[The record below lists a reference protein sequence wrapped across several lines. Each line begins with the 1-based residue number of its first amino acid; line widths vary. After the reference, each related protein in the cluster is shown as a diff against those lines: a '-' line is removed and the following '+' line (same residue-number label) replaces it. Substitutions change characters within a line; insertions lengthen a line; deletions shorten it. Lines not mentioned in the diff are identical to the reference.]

1 MHQLFSNFSSLS
13 FQYEQKRQIAS
24 GAFSSVFCIRARTKR
39 SQILYAAKYL
49 KTPLEV
55 AQQEIDIL
63 IKLRNCSQVVKFIE
77 VFHCNF
83 YTIVVT
89 EFLSGGDLFEKLSAP
104 SYHLTEE
111 KCQMFIRQ
119 ILQGQSFY
127 SSLISFMIKNK
138 QQPESDH
145 Y

>member
-1 MHQLFSNFSSLS
+1 MVANEPIFIFSPY

-24 GAFSSVFCIRARTKR
+24 GAFSSVFCIRARAKK

-49 KTPLEV
+49 KTRLEA
-55 AQQEIDIL
+55 AQQEIQIL
-63 IKLRNCSQVVKFIE
+63 VKLRNCSQVVKFIE

-111 KCQMFIRQ
+111 KCKMFVRQ
-119 ILQGQSFY
+119 ILQGEIFY
-127 SSLISFMIKNK
+127 DSK
-138 QQPESDH
+138 QTIQAEIDH

>member
-1 MHQLFSNFSSLS
+1 MIVKIL

-24 GAFSSVFCIRARTKR
+24 GAFSSVFCIRAKTKN
-39 SQILYAAKYL
+39 SKVLYAAKYL
-49 KTPLEV
+49 KVPREV
-55 AQQEIDIL
+55 ADQEVDIL
-63 IKLRNCSQVVKFIE
+63 IRLKNCSQVVKFLE
-77 VFHCNF
+77 VFYCKF

-111 KCQMFIRQ
+111 KCQLFIRQ
-119 ILQGQSFY
+119 ILQGRYLFY
-127 SSLISFMIKNK
+127 FKEKSIIN
-138 QQPESDH
+138 